1 MKAYRTYE
9 RKEALSISFPATLK
23 NVDRVCEKVKLLSKE
38 NGFAHASFAI
48 QLLLRELLDNAVL
61 HGNNGDPEKLVKY
74 KMRWD
79 HSNALKITV
88 EDEGDGFD
96 WRGRMEKKV
105 SCRSG
110 SGRGIAIMKQ
120 YGKEIRFNR
129 KGNKVAIMID
139 VSQGGACGK
148 DNTGC

>member
-1 MKAYRTYE
+1 MKAYRTCQ
-9 RKEALSISFPATLK
+9 RKGALSISFPATLEH
-23 NVDRVCEKVKLLSKE
+23 VDRVCEKVKLVSTE
-38 NGFAHASFAI
+38 SGFGHASFAI

-61 HGNNGDPEKLVKY
+61 HGNKADPEKRVKC
-74 KMRWD
+74 KMSWNGSD
-79 HSNALKITV
+79 AVKIAV

-96 WRGRMEKKV
+96 WRKRMGKKV

-129 KGNKVAIMID
+129 KGNKVAITID

-148 DNTGC
+148 DNKGC